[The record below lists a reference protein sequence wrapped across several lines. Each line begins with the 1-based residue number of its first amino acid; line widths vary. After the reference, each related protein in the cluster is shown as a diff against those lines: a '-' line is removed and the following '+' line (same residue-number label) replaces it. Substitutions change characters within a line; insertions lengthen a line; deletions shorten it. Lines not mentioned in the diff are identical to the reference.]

1 MAQCTRPI
9 LLQSASGWG
18 WVPTGEFF
26 HYQDLIKP
34 FTVSPNSHPK
44 KLTKEGSELAVI
56 LLKLRTR
63 INCTLFIHPPTSCS
77 VSVLLIWSLLISWV
91 RRYWLLITLGDQGP
105 WTAVEKWSQMCCCLG
120 GRVFVFARRRGRRRS
135 HWSEEVVKLDC
146 RMTEGIFVN

>member
-1 MAQCTRPI
+1 MRQCTRSI
-9 LLQSASGWG
+9 LLQPTSGWG
-18 WVPTGEFF
+18 WVTTGEFF

-56 LLKLRTR
+56 LLKLRTG

-91 RRYWLLITLGDQGP
+91 RKYWLLITLADQGP
-105 WTAVEKWSQMCCCLG
+105 WTAVEKWSQMCCLG
-120 GRVFVFARRRGRRRS
+120 GRVFVFARRRGRGRSS
-135 HWSEEVVKLDC
+135 HWPGEVVKLNC
-146 RMTEGIFVN
+146 RMAERIFLN